1 MKSLPQVNLSFEP
14 LIRMLYGAIPAQL
27 LLTAIERKIF
37 SHLTKPESADSLA
50 GMFQTHPESM
60 RPFLDALVAN
70 DLLCKRDERYCNT
83 PLADTFLVAGQP
95 TYLGDVFMNLAEYMR
110 PALEALTALAKE
122 GQVSS
127 DDASQSSSTARE
139 TEIYANYQRAG
150 RAQQAAAMISQLPEF
165 SGMKKM
171 LDLGAGAGLI
181 GLAIVAA
188 HPTMTG
194 VLFDRP
200 EVVEVARQFVCEYEL
215 EGRVAAIGG
224 DYSTEAIGDGY
235 DLVWTS
241 YTLNFQRG
249 NLDPIM
255 RKIHAALNPGGVY
268 ASLAEGLSHE
278 RTKPATLINSMLAHS
293 LAGRDLVFEEGEIAQ
308 AMLRAGFRSVHS
320 RQVEDCCWHGP
331 AILDIARK
339 QSASRRG

>member
-1 MKSLPQVNLSFEP
+1 MKQLPEVTLSFEP
-14 LIRMLYGAIPAQL
+14 LTRMLYGAIPAQL
-27 LLTAIERKIF
+27 LITAIERKIF
-37 SHLTKPESADSLA
+37 SRLTELMSAESLA
-50 GMFQTHPESM
+50 GQLQTPPERT
-60 RPFLDALVAN
+60 RPFLDALAAN
-70 DLLCKRDERYCNT
+70 DLLCKRDGRYRNT
-83 PLADTFLVAGQP
+83 PLADAFLVEGQP

-122 GQVSS
+122 GQVPS
-127 DDASQSSSTARE
+127 DDASQSSSAARE

-150 RAQQAAAMISQLPEF
+150 RAQQAAAIISQLPEF
-165 SGMKKM
+165 PGMKKM

-200 EVVEVARQFVCEYEL
+200 EVIKVAPQFIREYEL
-215 EGRVAAIGG
+215 EGRVATIGG
-224 DYSTEAIGDGY
+224 DYSTDAIGDEY

-255 RKIHAALNPGGVY
+255 RKIRAALNAGGIYV
-268 ASLAEGLSHE
+268 SLVEALTNEG
-278 RTKPATLINSMLAHS
+278 TKPATLVNSMLEHS

-320 RQVEDCCWHGP
+320 RQMEDGCWHGP
-331 AILDIARK
+331 AVLDIARK
-339 QSASRRG
+339 

>member
-1 MKSLPQVNLSFEP
+1 MSLSFEP
-14 LIRMLYGAIPAQL
+14 LTRMLYGAIPAQL
-27 LLTAIERKIF
+27 LITAIERKIF
-37 SHLTKPESADSLA
+37 SRLTEPMSAESLA
-50 GMFQTHPESM
+50 GRLQTPPERT

-70 DLLCKRDERYCNT
+70 DLLCKRDGRYRNT
-83 PLADTFLVAGQP
+83 PLADAFLVEGQP
-95 TYLGDVFMNLAEYMR
+95 TYLGDVFMNLTGYMR

-122 GQVSS
+122 GQVASLDSS
-127 DDASQSSSTARE
+127 KPSSGDRE

-165 SGMKKM
+165 PSMKKM

-181 GLAIVAA
+181 GLAIVVA

-200 EVVEVARQFVCEYEL
+200 DIAEVARQFIREYEL
-215 EGRVAAIGG
+215 EDRVATVGG
-224 DYSTEAIGDGY
+224 DYTTDPIGDGY

-249 NLDPIM
+249 NLDPIL
-255 RKIHAALNPGGVY
+255 RKIHAALNSGGVCV
-268 ASLAEGLSHE
+268 SVAEALTNE
-278 RTKPATLINSMLAHS
+278 KTKPAMLVNSMLAHS
-293 LAGRDLVFEEGEIAQ
+293 LAGQDLVFEEGEIAE
-308 AMLRAGFRSVHS
+308 AMLRAGFRFVYS
-320 RQVEDCCWHGP
+320 RQLQDYCWHGP

-339 QSASRRG
+339 

>member
-1 MKSLPQVNLSFEP
+1 MKNLPQVSLGFEP
-14 LIRMLYGAIPAQL
+14 LTHMLYGAIPAQL
-27 LLTAIERKIF
+27 LLTAIERKVF
-37 SHLTKPESADSLA
+37 SQLTEPMSAESLA
-50 GMFQTHPESM
+50 GRLQIHPERT
-60 RPFLDALVAN
+60 RPFLDALAAN
-70 DLLCKRDERYCNT
+70 DLLCKRDGCYQNT
-83 PLADTFLVAGQP
+83 PLADAFLVEGQP
-95 TYLGDVFMNLAEYMR
+95 TYLGDVFVNLTGYMR

-122 GQVSS
+122 GPVAA
-127 DDASQSSSTARE
+127 DSSSEPSSGDRE
-139 TEIYANYQRAG
+139 TEIYGNYQRAG

-165 SGMKKM
+165 RGMQKM

-200 EVVEVARQFVCEYEL
+200 EVMEVARRFTREYEL
-215 EGRVAAIGG
+215 EERVATVGG
-224 DYSTEAIGDGY
+224 DYTTDPIGDGY

-249 NLDPIM
+249 NLEPIM
-255 RKIHAALNPGGVY
+255 RKIHAALNPGGIYV
-268 ASLAEGLSHE
+268 SLAEGLTHE
-278 RTKPATLINSMLAHS
+278 RTKPATLVNSMLAHS

-308 AMLRAGFRSVHS
+308 AMLLAGFRSVHS

-339 QSASRRG
+339 